1 MLSTSASEKGRG
13 YLLPE
18 RGQRASFLQA
28 HGVRATAS
36 TSEGLAGLSLSPASR
51 EGFKDPL
58 DLCLP
63 SGTSSSQPWVST
75 RLLLSG
81 SPLKAPSSPSSE
93 SWKGNYSVCGVSME
107 CAPRPPVL
115 PVMASILLSRRNSNT
130 TSSMELFQLSFLPT
144 YLQLPL
150 SYPLTACPVLPVC
163 VGFAQLGNSL
173 GCALPLAPEHLAQ
186 VCVLFPRLRSSVV
199 PAPRTAWHI
208 AGAQ

>member
-81 SPLKAPSSPSSE
+81 SPLKAPSSPLSE

-107 CAPRPPVL
+107 CAPRPPAL

-130 TSSMELFQLSFLPT
+130 TSSWNFSSFPSFPPT
-144 YLQLPL
+144 SNCP
-150 SYPLTACPVLPVC
+150 CPVL
-163 VGFAQLGNSL
+163 
-173 GCALPLAPEHLAQ
+173 
-186 VCVLFPRLRSSVV
+186 
-199 PAPRTAWHI
+199 
-208 AGAQ
+208 